1 MTDATQKNR
10 SKAAVRQ
17 ARFKQ
22 RMEASGYRKVSVWL
36 HQGSESIG
44 YEAGFLGGELLPVP
58 GEVID
63 HLSYCSGWLRG
74 AGDRTSV
81 VKCTACGV
89 VIGEGLARDYFD
101 LLSGAPFDVVC
112 DECEPSD
119 RL

>member
-10 SKAAVRQ
+10 SKGAVRQ
-17 ARFKQ
+17 ARFKV
-22 RMEASGYRKVSVWL
+22 RMEESGYRKVSVWV
-36 HQGSESIG
+36 HQDSESIG
-44 YEAGFLGGELLPVP
+44 YEAGFSGGAFLPVP

-74 AGDRTSV
+74 AGDRVCV
-81 VKCTACGV
+81 VTCTACGV
-89 VIGEGLARDYFD
+89 VIGEGLARDYLD

-112 DECEPSD
+112 DECESSD